1 MRLRHLAA
9 SATLGA
15 ATGILSATGPAI
27 VLASTPPERL
37 PGWLRSPW
45 VRQAALAGMIGEWAV
60 NAFATSIPPRT
71 DPGPLGGR
79 IVTGA
84 ASAAL
89 LAQANRQ
96 PKAPAAVVGGV
107 AAAAGA
113 TIATRSRARLAKI
126 IPDLAIAIAETVIAV
141 VLARQSTRV

>member
-1 MRLRHLAA
+1 MQPGQFVESAA
-9 SATLGA
+9 IGA
-15 ATGILSATGPAI
+15 ATGILGMTGPAM
-27 VLASTPPERL
+27 VLARTPPDRL
-37 PGWLRSPW
+37 PRRLRAPW
-45 VRQAALAGMIGEWAV
+45 VRRAALAGMVSEWAI

-71 DPGPLGGR
+71 DPGPLGAR

-84 ASAAL
+84 ACAAL
-89 LAQANRQ
+89 LAHANGQ
-96 PKAPAAVVGGV
+96 PKATAAVVGGV

-113 TIATRSRARLAKI
+113 TTATKSRARLAKV